1 MAAIIFLL
9 ALQSL
14 KPSPFYLMDE
24 VDAHLDAQNTERLSK
39 VLLERS
45 RDSQML
51 MVTLKDATVA
61 KASMIYGVY
70 SQDGVSQVIR
80 YKHPSQ
86 LPVGDIRSEVST
98 N

>member
-1 MAAIIFLL
+1 
-9 ALQSL
+9 
-14 KPSPFYLMDE
+14 MDE
-24 VDAHLDAQNTERLSK
+24 VDAHLDAENTERLSK

-45 RDSQML
+45 RDNQML
-51 MVTLKDATVA
+51 MVTLKDVTVA

-86 LPVGDIRSEVST
+86 LPLGENRPEVSA